1 MSELIGIVG
10 PSGCGKSTS
19 IFKNEA
25 IGIKGLDPAETVL
38 INVAGKPLPFKGWK
52 KMFTDFKGDTGN
64 HLITDKAD
72 KIVKALIYINE
83 NRPEVKNIVIDDS
96 QYIMGFKFI
105 DKAMEKGYDK
115 FNLLAKEYLAVL
127 NTGRSLREDLKV
139 FILTHSEEIYKDF
152 EVVRKMKTL
161 GKMLD
166 QAITLEGLFTVLL
179 YTHSTWD
186 EKEAKAHYYFVTNKT
201 SEYPSKSPIGMFDDI
216 YIPNDLGYVA
226 DKIDEFNN

>member
-1 MSELIGIVG
+1 
-10 PSGCGKSTS
+10 
-19 IFKNEA
+19 
-25 IGIKGLDPAETVL
+25 
-38 INVAGKPLPFKGWK
+38 
-52 KMFTDFKGDTGN
+52 
-64 HLITDKAD
+64 
-72 KIVKALIYINE
+72 
-83 NRPEVKNIVIDDS
+83 
-96 QYIMGFKFI
+96 MGFKFI